1 MSALTAPSPKP
12 SQRLLGLFITVQIL
26 FLLCGNF
33 LPLLP
38 HGVPDA
44 DEITDDTTMPGRM
57 FQNEALQ
64 QSLTVAGTTTRRYG
78 ELTGQMQ
85 GWSLFAPLVAHQATF
100 LVTELK
106 WSGDEQHPS
115 RSVEIVSDFHPENP
129 QHYFQLPRTDC
140 RLVNYEFR
148 LSQSLW
154 YLTDASLAEQPQ
166 FWQEWVNRR
175 VSRQW
180 KSLRAYLNFQQ
191 QRYLTEHPGEPPAEE
206 LSLMVRTYPIPPP
219 GTDSL
224 SPLPAIDRPL
234 ARWRPS
240 ASHSAGVLPLEAFDP
255 VTRQYVEVLHTTV
268 DLGHE

>member
-1 MSALTAPSPKP
+1 MVPLTPTPRM
-12 SQRLLGLFITVQIL
+12 SQRLLGLFIGVQIL
-26 FLLCGNF
+26 FLLGGNF

-44 DEITDDTTMPGRM
+44 DEVTDDTTMPGRM
-57 FQNEALQ
+57 FENEALQ
-64 QSLTVAGTTTRRYG
+64 QTLTVAGTTARRYG

-85 GWSLFAPLVAHQATF
+85 GWSLFAPLVAPQATF
-100 LVTELK
+100 LVTELH
-106 WSGDEQHPS
+106 WHDDEQHPP
-115 RSVEIVSDFHPENP
+115 RSVQIVSDFHPENP
-129 QHYFQLPRTDC
+129 QHYFHLPRSDC

-154 YLTDASLAEQPQ
+154 YLTDESLAEQPA

-191 QRYLTEHPGEPPAEE
+191 QRYLAEHPDERPADEVR
-206 LSLMVRTYPIPPP
+206 LIVRTYPIPLP
-219 GTDSL
+219 GTDAAT
-224 SPLPAIDRPL
+224 PLAAIDRPL

-240 ASHSAGVLPLEAFDP
+240 VSNSAGVLPLEAFDP
-255 VTRQYVEVLHTTV
+255 VTRQYVGLFHTTV
-268 DLGHE
+268 ETGHE

>member
-1 MSALTAPSPKP
+1 MPALTTTPNF
-12 SQRLLGLFITVQIL
+12 SQRLLGLFIGVQIL

-57 FQNEALQ
+57 FQNETLQ
-64 QSLTVAGTTTRRYG
+64 QTLTIAGTATRRYG

-85 GWSLFAPLVAHQATF
+85 GWSLFAPLVAPQATF
-100 LVTELK
+100 LVTELH
-106 WSGDEQHPS
+106 WNGDEQLPP
-115 RSVEIVSDFHPENP
+115 RSVEIVSDFHPKNP
-129 QHYFQLPRTDC
+129 QHYFHLPRTDC

-154 YLTDASLAEQPQ
+154 YLTDKSLAEQPQ

-191 QRYLTEHPGEPPAEE
+191 QRYLTAHPDERPADE
-206 LSLMVRTYPIPPP
+206 LRLIVRTYPIPAPELH
-219 GTDSL
+219 TE

-234 ARWRPS
+234 VRWLPE
-240 ASHSAGVLPLEAFDP
+240 ASYSAGVLPLEAFDP
-255 VTRQYVEVLHTTV
+255 VTRRYVELFQTTV
-268 DLGHE
+268 EVGHE